1 MPGDN
6 YNKCIINNGYAKDLI
21 MNTNEGNSESVDLK
35 ELSELLE
42 MVLTESNVR
51 TERELAVKAK
61 HFADRKEKGKLK
73 ELIKAN
79 WSSFVSGTFATLA
92 GGALLEMLKILL
104 I

>member
-1 MPGDN
+1 MSVDN

-42 MVLTESNVR
+42 MVLTVSDVR

-73 ELIKAN
+73 KLIAEN
-79 WSSFVSGTFATLA
+79 LSSFASGTFATLA
-92 GGALLEMLKILL
+92 GGTLLEIIKALLV
-104 I
+104 